1 MKIELLLQE
10 VIMYGFIPASLI
22 IMCILAIKKWKESEK
37 NPYNLILSAFFV
49 GLIIGI
55 FLNIFYLIAVELEN
69 ELAYIILSRFS
80 AFLLVY
86 SLSFI
91 PFLLQ
96 ALKSSLKL
104 MTKQYKITYF
114 LLMALLCSGFLYLG
128 NVFLS
133 ESLVLRWDLLL
144 AIYSLLVITIITTLN
159 IYYSVQVIRKF
170 ESEQLKKKFS
180 LFIIGLIIIIWI
192 EISVVLVKIN
202 LISSLISSISFGI
215 GMVLGPLL
223 IYLGIGKK

>member
-10 VIMYGFIPASLI
+10 LIMYGFIPASLI

-96 ALKSSLKL
+96 ALRSSLKL
-104 MTKQYKITYF
+104 MTRQYKITYF

-128 NVFLS
+128 NIFLS

-144 AIYSLLVITIITTLN
+144 AIYSLLVIAIITTLN
-159 IYYSVQVIRKF
+159 IYYSVQVIKKF
-170 ESEQLKKKFS
+170 ENEQLKKKFS